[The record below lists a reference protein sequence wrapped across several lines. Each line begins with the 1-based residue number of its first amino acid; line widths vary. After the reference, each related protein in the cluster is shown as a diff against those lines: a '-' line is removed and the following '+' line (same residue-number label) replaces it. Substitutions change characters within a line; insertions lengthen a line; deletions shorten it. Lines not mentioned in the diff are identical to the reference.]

1 MVAEEE
7 KKKKAEENT
16 EPVKKNTFKGEG
28 EALPVQSVPEGS
40 VALLDAI
47 AAISSPLETTRVAQ
61 VAARQI
67 VLFSDADCC
76 TISRWDQDD
85 NLVTLWAEY
94 YRGDDR
100 ALPVAHLPYPA
111 SDYPS
116 TEKVLKSATPVRLN
130 INDPGLH
137 EGERILM
144 KSIGAKA
151 LLMLP
156 LISQE
161 KTIGLIEVFET
172 GSGQDFSAEE
182 IANIRVLAEHAGI
195 SLERARLLEEAKQHA
210 AELEIIRQASIKLT
224 ASLELSQVFNAIL
237 LSALQ
242 LSPDALDAHIFTL
255 QDNKLEFGASLW
267 ADGRKGPSY
276 KTVREGGLTDRVA
289 KSGKALPI
297 ERVETHPLYINSTW
311 IKDGWKGSII
321 GIPLKIGEEVVGVMN
336 IAYRARQEF
345 TEDRL
350 RMLGL
355 LSDQAAIAIHNAR
368 LHDFVK
374 HQAITDPLTGVAN
387 RRAFNDQ
394 LEEEI
399 RRSKRYGHA
408 FSLLILD
415 LDGFKAV
422 NDTFG
427 HLIGDRTLQMV
438 AECLQNTIRST
449 DFLSRYG
456 GDEFALILP
465 ETDRKQAK
473 NLVEKINMSVS
484 ECHMPWPEGE
494 NVSRIK
500 VSSGIASFPL
510 DAETADYLITL
521 ADTEL
526 YRKKHKGA

>member
-1 MVAEEE
+1 MVAH
-7 KKKKAEENT
+7 KKKKNADEIT
-16 EPVKKNTFKGEG
+16 EPLKPRTFEVKSS
-28 EALPVQSVPEGS
+28 ALPGKPAPDNP

-47 AAISSPLETTRVAQ
+47 AAISTPLETTRVAQ

-67 VLFSDADCC
+67 VLFSEVDVC
-76 TISRWDQDD
+76 TISRWDSNE
-85 NLVTLWAEY
+85 NLITLWAEFH
-94 YRGDDR
+94 RGDDH

-111 SDYPS
+111 SDYPF
-116 TEKVLKSATPVRLN
+116 TEKVLKTAAPIRLHMK
-130 INDPGLH
+130 DPALH

-144 KSIGAKA
+144 KSIGATA

-156 LISQE
+156 LVSQE

-172 GSGQDFSAEE
+172 GDDRDFSAEE
-182 IANIRVLAEHAGI
+182 VTNIQVLAEHAGI

-224 ASLELSQVFNAIL
+224 ASLDLSQVFDAIL
-237 LSALQ
+237 HSALL

-255 QDNKLEFGASLW
+255 QDNVLEFGASLW
-267 ADGRKGPSY
+267 ADGRVGPSY
-276 KTVREGGLTDRVA
+276 KTVREGGLTDSVA
-289 KSGKALPI
+289 KIGKAIPI
-297 ERVETHPLYINSTW
+297 ERVDQHPLYANSSW
-311 IKDGWKGSII
+311 IEDGWRGSII

-336 IAYRARQEF
+336 IAYRSRQEF

-350 RMLGL
+350 RLLGL

-374 HQAITDPLTGVAN
+374 HQAITDALTGVAN
-387 RRAFNDQ
+387 RRAFNGQ

-399 RRSKRYGHA
+399 RRSKRYGHN

-438 AECLQNTIRST
+438 ADCLKRTIRET

-465 ETDRKQAK
+465 ETDREQAGT
-473 NLVEKINMSVS
+473 LVEKINLSIAQ
-484 ECHMPWPEGE
+484 CHMPWPEGE
-494 NVSRIK
+494 NISCIK
-500 VSSGIASFPL
+500 VSSGIASFPV

-526 YRKKHKGA
+526 YRRKNKPR